1 MAALTPQDARGL
13 IPAAF
18 ASRIGGSP
26 AGAAWLAEL
35 PGLVADTFRRW
46 HLTGDGEPMTGYTAL
61 VLPVRDADGVRR
73 AVKFSLVEGDN
84 VGEIDTM
91 KLWDGRGAASLLRAD
106 PRRGVLLLE
115 WLGEPIE
122 DWWDAEEATRAVAS
136 LYRDLH
142 RPAAPQLPDGHAL
155 VRGWLADLARLGRRA
170 PAPPRFVEWALR
182 AGRELAADPGTHVI
196 HGDLHFGNVLR
207 RGDGWAAIDPK
218 GYNADP
224 CLELVPL
231 LWNRWDDLEASG
243 DVGEAIRDRFYAIVD
258 TAGLDERRARDWVV
272 VRCMINVAWQA
283 EPDAPAGAGLD
294 SPQEWLTRNITLVS
308 AMQALEVGEGF

>member
-1 MAALTPQDARGL
+1 MAALTPKDASGL

-18 ASRIGGSP
+18 AARMASGTP
-26 AGAAWLAEL
+26 QAAAWAGEL
-35 PGLVADTFRRW
+35 PGLVADVLRRW
-46 HLTGDGEPMTGYTAL
+46 HLEPEGDPLTGYTAL
-61 VLPVRDADGVRR
+61 VLPVRDADGALR
-73 AVKFSLVEGDN
+73 AVKFSFVEDDN
-84 VGEIDTM
+84 VGEIPTM
-91 KLWDGRGAASLLRAD
+91 KLWGGRGAAELVRAD

-115 WLGEPIE
+115 WLGEPLE
-122 DWWDAEEATRAVAS
+122 EWWDADEATRAVAA

-155 VRGWLADLARLGRRA
+155 VRGWLGDLERLGRRA

-182 AGRELAADPGTHVI
+182 AGRELTAVPGSHVI
-196 HGDLHFGNVLR
+196 HGDLHYLNVLR

-231 LWNRWDDLEASG
+231 LWNRWEDLEASG
-243 DVGEAIRDRFYAIVD
+243 DVGEAIRDRFYAVVD

-283 EPDAPAGAGLD
+283 EPGAPAGAGLD
-294 SPQEWLTRNITLVS
+294 SAQEWLTRNITLVS
-308 AMQALEVGEGF
+308 AMQAIEADPL

>member
-1 MAALTPQDARGL
+1 MTLPPPDAAGL

-18 ASRIGGSP
+18 AAQFSS
-26 AGAAWLAEL
+26 AGAVGWIAAL

-46 HLTGDGEPMTGYTAL
+46 HLTVDGDPLTGCTAL

-73 AVKFSLVEGDN
+73 AVKFSLVEDDN
-84 VGEIDTM
+84 VGEIDAL

-122 DWWDAEEATRAVAS
+122 DWWDAEEATATIAS
-136 LYRDLH
+136 LYADLH
-142 RPAAPQLPDGHAL
+142 RPAVPQLPDGHAL
-155 VRGWLADLARLGRRA
+155 VRGWLADLAQLGRRA

-182 AGRELAADPGTHVI
+182 AGAELAAEPGTHVI
-196 HGDLHFGNVLR
+196 HGDLHYLNVLR

-224 CLELVPL
+224 CLEVAPL
-231 LWNRWDDLEASG
+231 LWNRWADLEASG
-243 DVGEAIRDRFYAIVD
+243 DVGQAIRDRFYAIVD
-258 TAGLDERRARDWVV
+258 TAGLDERRARDGVV
-272 VRCMINVAWQA
+272 VRCLINVAWQA
-283 EPDAPAGAGLD
+283 EPNAPAGAGLD
-294 SPQEWLTRNITLVS
+294 SPQEWLTRNITVVS
-308 AMQALEVGEGF
+308 AMQALQVGDPF